1 MAWTEVALAAGMAMS
16 TRTLAAVL
24 DVAWMGRA
32 GADSIERRQ
41 RHRLG
46 AMVDHARSAS
56 PFYREL
62 YRDLPAGTPDL
73 SSLPVVTKPQLM
85 EHFDDVVTDR
95 TVTRA
100 EVDRFLADPGTIGRP
115 FHGSYLVA
123 KSSGTSGHPGV
134 FLLDERARVLG
145 TALPRVRGSLTQWFG
160 PVGALRFL
168 VTGRRSALVA
178 VGGGPYAAFTLFE
191 WAKREHPIATRAI
204 RFVSVMDPLE
214 EQVAE
219 LNALRPRALGGYP
232 SAIALLAGEQAAGR
246 LRIRPMFVMLAGETV
261 TPSARRAIESAF
273 ACAACEEYG
282 STGNGVVAV
291 QCREGW
297 LHANTDWYVLE
308 AVDDRYR
315 PVPAGTRSHTLLV
328 TNLTNGL
335 MPLIRY
341 DQGDSVVFRPDP
353 CPCGSHY
360 PAMKVIGRTDDVLEL
375 PGAGGHGMV
384 ALEPAGIVAAVED
397 TPGVARVQLVQR
409 SAADV
414 ELRLQVDR
422 GADRERVQATASA
435 RLADFLAAHG
445 VGPVTLH
452 ASDDPPALHPVSGK
466 FAQVIRSVP
475 AARAGPGGR

>member
-1 MAWTEVALAAGMAMS
+1 MRSA
-16 TRTLAAVL
+16 RTLAAVV
-24 DVAWMGRA
+24 DVLWMDRA
-32 GADSIERRQ
+32 SADRIERRQ
-41 RHRLG
+41 RARLERTV
-46 AMVDHARSAS
+46 AHARSAS
-56 PFYREL
+56 PFYRAL
-62 YRDLPAGTPDL
+62 YGDLPPGTPDL

-85 EHFDDVVTDR
+85 EHFDAVVTDR

-100 EVDRFLADPGTIGRP
+100 EADGFLADPGNIGRP

-123 KSSGTSGHPGV
+123 RSSGTSGHPGV

-145 TALPRVRGSLTQWFG
+145 TAIPRVRGSLTHWFG

-168 VTGRRSALVA
+168 LTGRRSALVA

-191 WAKREHPIATRAI
+191 WARRAHPIATRAI
-204 RFVSVMDPLE
+204 RFVSVMDPIG

-273 ACAACEEYG
+273 GCAAYEDYG
-282 STGNGVVAV
+282 STENGVVAV

-315 PVPAGTRSHTLLV
+315 PVPPGTRSHTLLV
-328 TNLTNGL
+328 TNLANRL
-335 MPLIRY
+335 MPFIRY
-341 DQGDSVVFRPDP
+341 DQGDSVLFRPDP
-353 CPCGSHY
+353 CPCGSRY
-360 PAMKVIGRTDDVLEL
+360 PAMRVIGRTDDVLEL
-375 PGAGGHGMV
+375 PASGSHGAV
-384 ALEPAGIVAAVED
+384 TLEPAGIVAAVEA

-422 GADRERVQATASA
+422 GADRERVQAAATA

-445 VGPVTLH
+445 AGPVTLH
-452 ASDDPPALHPVSGK
+452 ASDDPPVLHPVSGK

-475 AARAGPGGR
+475 AARPGSGGR